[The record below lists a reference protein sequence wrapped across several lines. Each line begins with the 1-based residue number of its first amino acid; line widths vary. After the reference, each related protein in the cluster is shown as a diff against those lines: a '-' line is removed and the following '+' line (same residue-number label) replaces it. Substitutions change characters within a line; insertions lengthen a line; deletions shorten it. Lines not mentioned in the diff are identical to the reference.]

1 MDLIRRFKEQAR
13 AAGIRIIFP
22 EGGDERVLAA
32 ARMIAAEGW
41 ARAIVVAPA
50 SPVPSAGA
58 VNPEDPGL
66 VARYAEGYRKGR
78 PDVTD
83 KVAQRLVK
91 KPLICAGMALALGD
105 ADCMVAGAANT
116 TASVISAAGLTVG
129 LAEGIR
135 TPSSFFLMAFPD
147 LLGAGPPH
155 PTLSPLGRGEGEGR
169 VLVFADCAVNMQPT
183 AEQLADIALATADS
197 AKALLGVDPKVAML
211 SFSTK
216 GSAQHPDADKVIAAT
231 ELVRQRRPK
240 LAIDG
245 ELQADSALV
254 PRVAA
259 KKCPLS
265 PVAGKA
271 DVLIFPDLDAGN
283 IGYKLSQY
291 LGGAKALGPI
301 LQGFRKPCSDLSRGA
316 TAEDIAGTAAIVAA
330 MAAGRK

>member
-1 MDLIRRFKEQAR
+1 MDLIGKFKEQAR
-13 AAGIRIIFP
+13 AARTRIIFP
-22 EGGDERVLAA
+22 EGGDERILAA
-32 ARMIAAEGW
+32 ARTVAAEGW
-41 ARAIVVAPA
+41 ARVLVVAP
-50 SPVPSAGA
+50 SSSVPGA
-58 VNPEDPGL
+58 EALHPEDAGL
-66 VARYAEGYRKGR
+66 MARFAEGYRKINPG
-78 PDVTD
+78 VTD
-83 KVAQRLVK
+83 KVAQRLVR
-91 KPLICAGMALALGD
+91 KPLICGGMAVALGE
-105 ADCMVAGAANT
+105 ADCMVAGAAHT

-147 LLGAGPPH
+147 LLGAGP
-155 PTLSPLGRGEGEGR
+155 R
-169 VLVFADCAVNMQPT
+169 VLVYADCAVNMQPS

-197 AKALLGVDPKVAML
+197 AKALLGVEPKVAML

-216 GSAQHPDADKVIAAT
+216 GSAQHPDVDKASAAT
-231 ELVRQRRPK
+231 ELARRRRPD

-301 LQGFRKPCSDLSRGA
+301 LQGFRKPCSDLSRGHC
-316 TAEDIAGTAAIVAA
+316 
-330 MAAGRK
+330 